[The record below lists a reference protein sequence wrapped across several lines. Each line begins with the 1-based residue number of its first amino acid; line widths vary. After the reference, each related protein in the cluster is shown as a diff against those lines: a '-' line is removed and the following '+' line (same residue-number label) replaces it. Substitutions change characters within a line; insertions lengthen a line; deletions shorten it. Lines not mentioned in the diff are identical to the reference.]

1 MNSWFAKKQHNLQ
14 PAMDKLV
21 SLAGE
26 HWPEDKWAF
35 LYSYSRKSLDEEIDR
50 FQRIDDKSVKLLSSV
65 SVIITIFVA
74 LFKWVVEDSEVSFSP
89 YVYCI
94 AILLFSALGIAWF
107 FFFKA
112 LKLQLTPR
120 MPLDDSIFTLVKE
133 KNMATIHV
141 ALYKSCQNAVNVSR
155 DIVEGKAKKL
165 QHGYKATSFAAIFL
179 IIFVTMVSFESIA
192 YSYNLKQTQ
201 ESTVMPDD
209 NQQNPTPEPTS
220 NQPDFDI
227 TAPDIQMVTNSD
239 DTPLETK
246 GSIITESDD

>member
-1 MNSWFAKKQHNLQ
+1 MTSWFARKQHDLQ

-21 SLAGE
+21 RLASE

-35 LYSYSRKSLDEEIDR
+35 LYYYSRKSLDEEIDR
-50 FQRIDDKSVKLLSSV
+50 FQRVDDKSIKLLSSV

-74 LFKWVVEDSEVSFSP
+74 LFKWVVEDSKVSFSP
-89 YVYCI
+89 YVYCV
-94 AILLFSALGIAWF
+94 AISLFSALGIAWF

-120 MPLDDSIFTLVKE
+120 MPLDDSIFMLVKE

-141 ALYKSCQNAVNVSR
+141 ALYKSCQNAVNKSR

-165 QHGYKATSFAAIFL
+165 QYGYKATSFSAVFL
-179 IIFVTMVSFESIA
+179 IIFVAMVSFESIT
-192 YSYNLKQTQ
+192 YSYGHIKTK

-209 NQQNPTPEPTS
+209 NPKNPVPEPSS
-220 NQPDFDI
+220 NEPDLDV

-246 GSIITESDD
+246 GAIITESDD